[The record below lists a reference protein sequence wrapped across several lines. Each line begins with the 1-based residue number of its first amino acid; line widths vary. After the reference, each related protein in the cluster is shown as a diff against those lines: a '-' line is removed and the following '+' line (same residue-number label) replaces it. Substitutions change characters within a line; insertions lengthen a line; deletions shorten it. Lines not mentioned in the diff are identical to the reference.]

1 MAYASTTNTT
11 TISAP
16 GIRALLARPFIAFW
30 NVMMLIAEHGPRM
43 DEVRKLN
50 ALSDEDLAARG
61 LTRVGEIQRIF
72 GHRMYL

>member
-1 MAYASTTNTT
+1 MAYAPTTT

-16 GIRALLARPFIAFW
+16 TLRSVLARPFIAFF

-50 ALSDEDLAARG
+50 ATSDEDLAARG
-61 LTRVGEIQRIF
+61 LTRAGEVQRIF